1 MKNKLKVMT
10 VVGTR
15 PELIRLSRVI
25 SELNKHT
32 NHRLVHTGQNYD
44 YELNEIFFK
53 DLKIKKPNYFLEA
66 KGKTP
71 METVGKVLPQVE
83 KIIDKF
89 NPDAFLIL
97 GDTNSCLSSI
107 AAKRKKVPI
116 FHMEAGNRCFDMRV
130 PEETN
135 RKIVDHISDINLP
148 YSSIA
153 REHLVREG
161 IPSNKIV
168 VTGSPM
174 LEVLNFYYEK
184 IISSEVLKRFNL
196 QPEDYFVFSCHREE
210 NVDDDKNIESFKK
223 ILNEINKKFKKKIV
237 VSLHPRT
244 KKILAKKQFKFNKDI
259 IFSKPLSFTDY
270 VNLQI
275 NAKAVLSDSG
285 TISEESSI
293 LNFPAL
299 NIRESHE
306 RPEAMEEGSVMM
318 VGLDKNRILQAL
330 EIIAN
335 QSRSEDRDLDIP
347 ADYTSNN
354 VSKKILRIIMSY
366 TNQVNKRDWLKD

>member
-1 MKNKLKVMT
+1 
-10 VVGTR
+10 
-15 PELIRLSRVI
+15 
-25 SELNKHT
+25 
-32 NHRLVHTGQNYD
+32 
-44 YELNEIFFK
+44 
-53 DLKIKKPNYFLEA
+53 
-66 KGKTP
+66 

-184 IISSEVLKRFNL
+184 IISSEVLKRFN
-196 QPEDYFVFSCHREE
+196 EE
-210 NVDDDKNIESFKK
+210 GLKFAFPTQTIYKK
-223 ILNEINKKFKKKIV
+223 ETQANRFI
-237 VSLHPRT
+237 T
-244 KKILAKKQFKFNKDI
+244 KKI
-259 IFSKPLSFTDY
+259 PVY
-270 VNLQI
+270 NL
-275 NAKAVLSDSG
+275 
-285 TISEESSI
+285 
-293 LNFPAL
+293 
-299 NIRESHE
+299 
-306 RPEAMEEGSVMM
+306 
-318 VGLDKNRILQAL
+318 
-330 EIIAN
+330 
-335 QSRSEDRDLDIP
+335 
-347 ADYTSNN
+347 
-354 VSKKILRIIMSY
+354 
-366 TNQVNKRDWLKD
+366 